1 MEVYLIIEVDSYDYE
16 DIADKCFLNREKA
29 EKYCAEMNKETIRY
43 LEKCADEYEPTG
55 NYSSYEVREI
65 EVIEDDN

>member
-1 MEVYLIIEVDSYDYE
+1 MKVYLIIEVDSYDFE
-16 DIADKCFLNREKA
+16 HIIHKCFLSREKA
-29 EKYCAEMNKETIRY
+29 EKYCAESNKDTIRY

-65 EVIEDDN
+65 EVLEDE

>member
-1 MEVYLIIEVDSYDYE
+1 MKVYLIVEIDAYHFAYPTF
-16 DIADKCFLNREKA
+16 KCFASKEKA
-29 EKYCAEMNKETIRY
+29 EKYCAEMNKDTIRY

-65 EVIEDDN
+65 EVLEDE